1 MSVHIANQIIK
12 KEWTDY
18 NNHMNMAYYVLVFD
32 QIWEIILEKFK
43 MGEQSAKTT
52 NMSTMVVETHT
63 TYNNEVKEGDE
74 VEINLSFFDH
84 DKKRLHYKLEMIE
97 KSSKKLSATLEMLS
111 LYIDLNKRKVAEFE
125 EEKVKLMNDFINI
138 NKSNFKN
145 DDLVITGKLKK

>member
-74 VEINLSFFDH
+74 VEINLTFLDH
-84 DKKRLHYKLEMIE
+84 DKKRLHFKMEMIE
-97 KSSKKLSATLEMLS
+97 KSSKKIAATLEMLS
-111 LYIDLNKRKVAEFE
+111 LYIDLNQRKVTEFE
-125 EEKVKLMNDFINI
+125 QEKVKLMDDFINL

-145 DDLVITGKLKK
+145 NDLVITGKLKK

>member
-32 QIWEIILEKFK
+32 QKWELILEKFK

-52 NMSTMVVETHT
+52 NMSTMVVETYT

-74 VEINLSFFDH
+74 VAINLTFLDH
-84 DKKRLHYKLEMIE
+84 DKKRLHYKMEMIE

-111 LYIDLNKRKVAEFE
+111 LYIDLNKRKVSEFE
-125 EEKVKLMNDFINI
+125 QEKVKLMDNFINL
-138 NKSNFKN
+138 NKLNFNN
-145 DDLVITGKLKK
+145 DNLLITGKLKK